1 MGGECGGV
9 NVVRIFLLFDV
20 KNRFVINIRHLLEE
34 VKKKVSLFY
43 GLILRH
49 LWAFCIITAILSWLF
64 IYFLLPLSQGSSH
77 SDLLIS
83 ISATLATIFALV
95 FTGTTVL
102 AQILKRGYK
111 AIDALLHNKKIIFV
125 YIFFFAAIV
134 YPLLVLKTDI
144 NLLSE
149 LGIENSTVANLSITT
164 SIASMIFCILVL
176 IPYSLEI
183 FKIAKY
189 NAIPQ
194 LIQDAGD
201 AIIENRQGAIKEV
214 INELLYLGK
223 DFIEHNYDYRV
234 SFIINGLRDIG
245 IKVAEK
251 EWVGP
256 TSNTLFALNEIGEK
270 VVENKLDGR
279 PSELFGFIPNE
290 RFFSE
295 TKDILEALTE
305 VGLRATDKKLI
316 EGTVEFP
323 AAFHAIQGLQN
334 VGLKAMDNNLS
345 VYTIRLSTFGILR
358 IGIKAAEKNLGFL
371 GDPLGLL
378 EETRNSLIEVGT
390 KAHGNFE
397 EITHLSMQYL
407 WVLSAYVQKYHLADT
422 EVWALKLKIKLE
434 EMAATDQF
442 ESEFQDAKEYLEHIK
457 TFPRLLPDLGDE
469 ITDFESL
476 YRAVRR

>member
-1 MGGECGGV
+1 MRGEGEGV
-9 NVVRIFLLFDV
+9 NVVRIFLLVDV
-20 KNRFVINIRHLLEE
+20 KNRYVINIRHLLEE

-64 IYFLLPLSQGSSH
+64 IYFLLPLSKGSNH

-83 ISATLATIFALV
+83 ISASLATIFALV

-111 AIDALLHNKKIIFV
+111 AIDTLLNNKKIIFV
-125 YIFFFAAIV
+125 YIFFFAAII

-149 LGIENSTVANLSITT
+149 LGVENSTVANLSITT

-194 LIQDAGD
+194 LIQDGGD
-201 AIIENRQGAIKEV
+201 AIIENKQGAIKEV
-214 INELLYLGK
+214 INELSYLGK
-223 DFIEHNYDYRV
+223 DFLEHKYDYRV

-245 IKVAEK
+245 LKVAEK

-256 TSNTLFALNEIGEK
+256 TRNILFAMTEIGEK
-270 VVENKLDGR
+270 VVENNLDGIR
-279 PSELFGFIPNE
+279 GFIPNE
-290 RFFSE
+290 RFSSE
-295 TKDILEALTE
+295 AKDIIDALTE
-305 VGLRATDKKLI
+305 VGLKVSDKKLI
-316 EGTVEFP
+316 EGAAEYP
-323 AAFHAIQGLQN
+323 IAFHAIKGLQN
-334 VGLKAMDNNLS
+334 IGVKAIDNNLS
-345 VYTIRLSTFGILR
+345 VYTIRYSSFGILK
-358 IGIKAAEKNLGFL
+358 IGIKAAEKNLGML
-371 GDPLGLL
+371 GDSIGLL
-378 EETRNSLIEVGT
+378 EETRNSLIEIGT
-390 KAHGNFE
+390 KAQANFE
-397 EITHLSMQYL
+397 EITHSSMRYL
-407 WVLSAYVQKYHLADT
+407 WVLSAYVQKYHQADS
-422 EVWALKLKIKLE
+422 EVWARNLKIKLE